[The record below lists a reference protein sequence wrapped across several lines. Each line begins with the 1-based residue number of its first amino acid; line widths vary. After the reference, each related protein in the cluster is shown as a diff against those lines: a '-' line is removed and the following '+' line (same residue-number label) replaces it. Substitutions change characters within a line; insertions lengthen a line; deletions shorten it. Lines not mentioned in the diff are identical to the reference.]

1 MILTQDQKQA
11 GAENFLNVLGAVR
24 RDFLQASLAA
34 PRIGPYYFGYGAPPK
49 EPVRTAIVGTGNEG
63 SEAMIRQSSPE
74 YLRYVGYCDLRP
86 SHRKR
91 AKDQF
96 AKSYGAAEG
105 AKVKEYA
112 SYDELLADKSVE
124 AVVVATPLWTHAPLT
139 IQALKAGKHVLCEKL
154 MARTVADAKEM
165 VRVAEQEKKVLS
177 VGHQRHY
184 STLYHNVLEVV
195 KSGVLGEIR
204 HIRALWH
211 RNNSWE
217 YRVADLNTDNTAA
230 AALASDRTMPR
241 RGAAG
246 DEWVLN
252 DGWYP
257 AVPAEDRADE
267 PIYRKHG
274 YDSVEQLI
282 RWRLYN
288 KTGGGLMA
296 ELGSHQLDACSLF
309 LNKVHPQAVTTF
321 GGHQYYRGRY
331 PSDTREA
338 HDHVY
343 CLFEMPG
350 NVTLLY
356 TSINTNASQGYGEI
370 VYGTKGTLAV
380 LNEREVYLFRES
392 APAEPSG
399 LERWVSPAKDK
410 DTGKWS
416 LNWGGRGLSADG
428 TLAEAALGRA
438 SWFVPAGE
446 SAPFSNRGYHEEME
460 AFADAIRNPGRTVRC
475 DGHVALAD
483 AVMALTAN
491 VAMSERRHERIEF
504 LPAWY
509 DAQQAGAFPEPKP
522 RTPGSAG

>member
-11 GAENFLNVLGAVR
+11 GSENFLNVLGALR
-24 RDFLQASLAA
+24 RDFLRKSLEA
-34 PRIGPYYFGYGAPPK
+34 PRVGPYYFGYGAPPK
-49 EPVRTAIVGTGNEG
+49 EPVRAVLIGTGNEG
-63 SEAMIRQSSPE
+63 CDAMLKQSPPD
-74 YLRYVGYCDLRP
+74 YLRFTGFLDLRP
-86 SHRKR
+86 SQRQR
-91 AKDQF
+91 AREQF
-96 AKSYGAAEG
+96 AKTFGKDEG

-112 SYDELLADKSVE
+112 DLEEVLADKSVE
-124 AVVVATPLWTHAPLT
+124 AVVIATPLWTHAPLT

-154 MARTVADAKEM
+154 MARTVGDGKEM

-184 STLYHNVLEVV
+184 STLYHNVLAVV
-195 KSGVLGEIR
+195 QSGVLGEIR

-211 RNNSWE
+211 RNNTWE
-217 YRVADLNTDNTAA
+217 YRVADLNTAKPEGK
-230 AALASDRTMPR
+230 ALAEDRTIPR
-241 RGAAG
+241 RGPAA

-257 AVPAEDRADE
+257 PVKPEDRAAE
-267 PIYRKHG
+267 SLYKKHG
-274 YDSVEQLI
+274 YDSVEQLV

-309 LNKVHPQAVTTF
+309 LDHVHPLAVTAY
-321 GGHQYYRGRY
+321 GGNQYYLGRY
-331 PSDTREA
+331 GDKREA

-392 APAEPSG
+392 APNEPSG
-399 LERWVSPAKDK
+399 LERWVTPKETD
-410 DTGKWS
+410 GKWS
-416 LNWGGRGLSADG
+416 LDWGKKELTPLG
-428 TLAEAALGRA
+428 TLAQAALGRA
-438 SWFVPAGE
+438 SWFVPAGYT
-446 SAPFSNRGYHEEME
+446 APESNRGYHEELE
-460 AFADAIRNPGRTVRC
+460 AFADAIRNPGRKVRC
-475 DGHVALAD
+475 DGQVALAD

-491 VAMSERRHERIEF
+491 LAMSMSERRHERVEF
-504 LPAWY
+504 QSSWY
-509 DAQQAGAFPEPKP
+509 DAASSAVPEPKS
-522 RTPGSAG
+522 PGAVAGG